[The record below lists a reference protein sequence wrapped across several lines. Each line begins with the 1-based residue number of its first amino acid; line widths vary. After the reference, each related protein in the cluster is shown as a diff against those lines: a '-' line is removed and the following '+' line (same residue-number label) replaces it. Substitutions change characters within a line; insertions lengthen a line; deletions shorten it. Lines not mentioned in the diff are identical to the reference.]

1 MKGNFRRKVPAP
13 SEQDRERAMDRL
25 ELLKKLSFG
34 SQVAEEEVE
43 RLQDY
48 FVQTDQWNRIVRGD
62 IDIVRGE
69 KGAGKS
75 ALYLLL
81 NKNSTDLF
89 DRKVLL
95 VSGENPSGTTVFK
108 DLIIDPPTSEREFIV
123 LWKLYI
129 LVIICQELRS
139 LGIRDGDIGDVYGA
153 LEEAKLLEAQ
163 LNLPGLLRLAQNF
176 ARRLIGAR
184 VEGGVELDPASGTPT
199 GIIGRISLAEPSG
212 ELRSA
217 GINSI
222 DGLFLKV
229 NDALA
234 HTGYSVWV
242 LLDRLD
248 VAFAQSHELEAN
260 AIRALVRVYADFRS
274 LKYVELKIFLRE
286 DIWNRVTAGGYRE
299 ASHITRYEI
308 MRWTEPMLLNLIVRR
323 ILSNPEI
330 VAEFGID
337 KDDVL
342 GDSKKQDELFAR
354 IFPPQVEQ
362 GPQKAPTFRWMVTRC
377 ADGSGKT
384 APRELIHLLNC
395 IREQE
400 IGRLER
406 GGVAAPGEQLFDR
419 SVFKLALPT
428 VSDARLNTYLYA
440 EYPNER
446 PFLEKMEG
454 RKAEQT
460 PESLAAIWGVSEQ
473 EALHKAKDLVALG
486 FFEERGTRMEPTFW
500 VPFLYRDAL
509 YLVQGKA
516 ESDAE
521 Q

>member
-1 MKGNFRRKVPAP
+1 MKGAIRRKVAP
-13 SEQDRERAMDRL
+13 QSEEDRERAMDRL

-48 FVQTDQWNRIVRGD
+48 FVQTDQWNRIARGE

-81 NKNSTDLF
+81 NKNSSELF
-89 DRKVLL
+89 DRNVLL
-95 VSGENPSGTTVFK
+95 VSGENPSGATVFK
-108 DLIIDPPTSEREFIV
+108 DLIIDPPTSEREFVV

-129 LVIICQELRS
+129 LVIVCQELRS
-139 LGIRDGDIGDVYGA
+139 LGIATGSIGEVYAA
-153 LEEAKLLEAQ
+153 LEDAKLLEKV
-163 LNLPGLLRLAQNF
+163 LNLPGLLRLAQSF
-176 ARRLIGAR
+176 ARRLLGAKI
-184 VEGGVELDPASGTPT
+184 EGGVELDLTTGTPS
-199 GIIGRISLAEPSG
+199 GIIGRIALAEPSG
-212 ELRSA
+212 ELRSE

-222 DGLFLKV
+222 DGWFSKV
-229 NDALA
+229 DEALA
-234 HTGYSVWV
+234 KAGYSVWV

-248 VAFAQSHELEAN
+248 VAFAESHDLEAN
-260 AIRALVRVYADFRS
+260 AIRALIRVYGDFRALS
-274 LKYVELKIFLRE
+274 HLDLKVFLRE
-286 DIWNRVTAGGYRE
+286 DIWKRVTAGGYRE
-299 ASHITRYEI
+299 ASHITRYEV
-308 MRWTEPMLLNLIVRR
+308 MRWTEEMLLNLTLRR
-323 ILSNPEI
+323 MLSNPEI
-330 VAEFGID
+330 VAEFGVD
-337 KDDVL
+337 KDEVL
-342 GDSKKQDELFAR
+342 GDTKKQDALFSR

-377 ADGSGKT
+377 ADATGKT

-406 GGVAAPGEQLFDR
+406 GGGAAPGEQLFDR

-428 VSDARLNTYLYA
+428 VSEARLNTYLYA
-440 EYPNER
+440 EYPGER
-446 PFLEKMEG
+446 PFLEKLEG
-454 RKAEQT
+454 QKAEQT
-460 PESLAAIWGVSEQ
+460 PESLAAIWGVSQQ
-473 EALHKAKDLVALG
+473 EALLKAKDLVSLG
-486 FFEERGTRMEPTFW
+486 FFEERGTRAEPTFW

-516 ESDAE
+516 EADAE
-521 Q
+521 